1 MPQRY
6 MPVRTEM
13 PRRDSRQP
21 ASLAAARALR
31 AATPPPAAEQR
42 NKLTAFDLIELHS
55 VRSLGRAGLEDNE
68 LARISQEQSGGNE
81 TIYLAMG
88 EGGDVELSLKLGLK
102 GSSEQDRS
110 CSVSGPAHAISTSL

>member
-1 MPQRY
+1 
-6 MPVRTEM
+6 
-13 PRRDSRQP
+13 
-21 ASLAAARALR
+21 
-31 AATPPPAAEQR
+31 
-42 NKLTAFDLIELHS
+42 LHS

-88 EGGDVELSLKLGLK
+88 EGGDVRLSLKLGLK

-110 CSVSGPAHAISTSL
+110 CSVRDLHTPSAQVSKVPNSAPRFSGPPRPV